1 MSAYPN
7 RLRPLCVRTPSLRR
21 AVALQD
27 LISLQT
33 GRSAKCFHL
42 GLEPF
47 GVGAPLGLIVS
58 RSRIVKGAPGMSR
71 SKQSVTSLVFLAA

>member
-42 GLEPF
+42 GLQPF
-47 GVGAPLGLIVS
+47 GVGAPLGLNGKAFHWTKQLSIPLLNFLK
-58 RSRIVKGAPGMSR
+58 RHTGAIG
-71 SKQSVTSLVFLAA
+71 